1 MRGFMLRQVRVCHG
15 LWFMMYLGL
24 RFMERSA
31 AAGLYGFMV
40 YHVVLL
46 WFMMQVKVYGLWFT
60 MLFKGLCVNVG
71 FMVYDASCSKVYM
84 FAVLGL
90 VG

>member
-1 MRGFMLRQVRVCHG
+1 MCDRPD
-15 LWFMMYLGL
+15 
-24 RFMERSA
+24 
-31 AAGLYGFMV
+31 
-40 YHVVLL
+40 
-46 WFMMQVKVYGLWFT
+46 YGLWFT

>member
-1 MRGFMLRQVRVCHG
+1 MDYEARTK
-15 LWFMMYLGL
+15 
-24 RFMERSA
+24 
-31 AAGLYGFMV
+31 V
-40 YHVVLL
+40 Y
-46 WFMMQVKVYGLWFT
+46 MCDRPDYGLWFT
-60 MLFKGLCVNVG
+60 MLFQGLCVNVG

>member
-24 RFMERSA
+24 RFMVRSA

-60 MLFKGLCVNVG
+60 MLFKGLC
-71 FMVYDASCSKVYM
+71 
-84 FAVLGL
+84 
-90 VG
+90 

>member
-1 MRGFMLRQVRVCHG
+1 MHLWRLHRLHRLHLCMRV
-15 LWFMMYLGL
+15 YLGL
-24 RFMERSA
+24 RFMVQLRVY
-31 AAGLYGFMV
+31 GLWFMV

>member
-1 MRGFMLRQVRVCHG
+1 
-15 LWFMMYLGL
+15 
-24 RFMERSA
+24 MERSA

-60 MLFKGLCVNVG
+60 MLFKGLC
-71 FMVYDASCSKVYM
+71 
-84 FAVLGL
+84 
-90 VG
+90 